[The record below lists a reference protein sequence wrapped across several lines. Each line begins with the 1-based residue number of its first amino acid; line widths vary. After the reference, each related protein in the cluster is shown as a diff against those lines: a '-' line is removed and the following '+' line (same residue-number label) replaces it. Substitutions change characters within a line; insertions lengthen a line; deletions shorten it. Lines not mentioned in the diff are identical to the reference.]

1 MKVPRREGV
10 RGLEFE
16 LKVKPTAFLPERA
29 GMRGEKREE
38 DSWDGGLSN

>member
-10 RGLEFE
+10 RGLDFE
-16 LKVKPTAFLPERA
+16 LKVKSTAFLPERA
-29 GMRGEKREE
+29 GMTGEKRE